1 MTHNEPPTTNADT
14 QVNWLELARLAAAG
28 EGHADLGRGVRRLA
42 TLAAAVQRAAAGDT
56 NPLSTDGT
64 RDDSAVGAHGRA
76 PQAQPPGTDA
86 GRFSPFPET
95 RETPR

>member
-1 MTHNEPPTTNADT
+1 MTHNDPLAITADT

-42 TLAAAVQRAAAGDT
+42 TLAAAIHRAAAGPT

-64 RDDSAVGAHGRA
+64 RDDSAVAAHGRA
-76 PQAQPPGTDA
+76 PQVKPPGTDA